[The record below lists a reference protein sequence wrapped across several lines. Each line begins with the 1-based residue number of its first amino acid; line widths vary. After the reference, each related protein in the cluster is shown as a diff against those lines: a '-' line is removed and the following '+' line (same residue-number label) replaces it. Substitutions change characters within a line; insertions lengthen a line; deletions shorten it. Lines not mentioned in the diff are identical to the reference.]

1 MVTPLR
7 IIVLTEKSE
16 RNGEYCNW
24 DFGVI
29 SGITAQ
35 YDYFINL
42 YFYVMDVDENNH
54 IHTTVKIRALNQ
66 QEVINVEL
74 VHLLEK

>member
-24 DFGVI
+24 AFGVI
-29 SGITAQ
+29 SRMKAQ
-35 YDYFINL
+35 LQYSINL
-42 YFYVMDVDENNH
+42 YFYVMDIDENNH

-66 QEVINVEL
+66 QEVINVKL
-74 VHLLEK
+74 VNLLEK

>member
-1 MVTPLR
+1 
-7 IIVLTEKSE
+7 
-16 RNGEYCNW
+16 
-24 DFGVI
+24 
-29 SGITAQ
+29 
-35 YDYFINL
+35 
-42 YFYVMDVDENNH
+42 MDVDENNH